1 MGKATIES
9 KLKQRHNPLLKD
21 LSSQSGN
28 LRSTPRSAL
37 GKAKSKSTKTKK
49 NLNNEGEDDGEG
61 YLDAVSSRK
70 ILQLAKEQQ
79 DELRDEEALENAGST
94 KPSFIQ
100 SLKREESDVSDE
112 EYDGED
118 YDNGN
123 HNRRRVKYGVGKEG
137 EEDKDVVD
145 DDEDEDEDDDQEEE
159 EEEEE
164 EIYIDEE
171 EIEVDE
177 KDAELF
183 NKYFQS
189 SNNNSGNQN
198 NEQGINLADKILAKI
213 QQREAQQASI
223 SQGKQSEEAVLL
235 PPKVIMAYEKI
246 GQILS
251 TYTHGKLPKLF
262 KILPSLKNW
271 QDVLY
276 VTNPDNWSPH
286 ATYEATKLFVSNLSA
301 NEAQKFVE
309 QVLLEKFRTNIEE
322 SDDHMLNYH
331 IYRALKKSLYK
342 PAAFF
347 KGFLFPLVD
356 GYCSVREATIAASIL
371 TKVSVPVL
379 HSSVAL
385 SQLLQRDF
393 SPATTVFIRVL
404 VEKKYALPYQT
415 LDDLVFYFMRFRNAA
430 QPELMMEVDESG
442 NKVNDAPALPVVW
455 HKAFLSF
462 AQRYKND
469 ITDDQRDFL
478 LETVRQRFHHAIG
491 PEIRRELLAGKP
503 RLTEEDRLRG
513 DASMRD

>member
-1 MGKATIES
+1 MGKISVGDT
-9 KLKQRHNPLLKD
+9 KGKQRHNPLLKD
-21 LSSQSGN
+21 ISSQGGN
-28 LRSTPRSAL
+28 LRTTPRPV
-37 GKAKSKSTKTKK
+37 KSTKKP
-49 NLNNEGEDDGEG
+49 EQEG
-61 YLDAVSSRK
+61 YLDAVTSRK

-79 DELRDEEALENAGST
+79 DELREEEEQT
-94 KPSFIQ
+94 DTPSFRKQ
-100 SLKREESDVSDE
+100 LAES
-112 EYDGED
+112 
-118 YDNGN
+118 
-123 HNRRRVKYGVGKEG
+123 
-137 EEDKDVVD
+137 
-145 DDEDEDEDDDQEEE
+145 EDESEQEYSDF

-164 EIYIDEE
+164 EIEVYEE

-189 SNNNSGNQN
+189 NGQAMGQS
-198 NEQGINLADKILAKI
+198 INLADKIMAKI
-213 QQREAQQASI
+213 QEKEAQQTQARPVD
-223 SQGKQSEEAVLL
+223 AVML

-246 GQILS
+246 GQILAS
-251 TYTHGKLPKLF
+251 YTHGKLPKLF

-276 VTNPDNWSPH
+276 VTNPEKWTPH
-286 ATYEATKLFVSNLSA
+286 ATYEASKLFVSNLSA
-301 NEAQKFVE
+301 NESQKFVE
-309 QVLLEKFRTNIEE
+309 QVLLEKFRTSIEDSE
-322 SDDHMLNYH
+322 DHSLNYH

-347 KGFLFPLVD
+347 KGFLLPLVD
-356 GYCSVREATIAASIL
+356 GHCSVREATIAASVL

-385 SQLLQRDF
+385 TQLLQRDF

-404 VEKKYALPYQT
+404 IEKKYALPYQT
-415 LDDLVFYFMRFRNAA
+415 LDELVFYFMRFRNAE
-430 QPELMMEVDESG
+430 QMQIDETT
-442 NKVNDAPALPVVW
+442 APQLPVVW
-455 HKAFLSF
+455 HKAFLAF

-503 RLTEEDRLRG
+503 RLTEQQPKDGLMV
-513 DASMRD
+513 DAF